1 MGTKKIRVD
10 KTRRKRRKR
19 TMGQYDE
26 RVEKQRI
33 KLAAEDWA
41 KGVKSLHAHSLSSMW
56 YDNRPQD
63 TENGKTVMD
72 KEYNNGLVE
81 RTLSNGET
89 FLFTKY
95 ELRGDDLISAYSQ
108 NS

>member
-1 MGTKKIRVD
+1 
-10 KTRRKRRKR
+10 
-19 TMGQYDE
+19 MGQYNE
-26 RVEKQRI
+26 RVERRR
-33 KLAAEDWA
+33 LLLEAEEWA
-41 KGVKSLHAHSLSSMW
+41 KNVSGIHAHSLSSMW

-95 ELRGDDLISAYSQ
+95 ELRGDDLISAYTQ
-108 NS
+108 NN